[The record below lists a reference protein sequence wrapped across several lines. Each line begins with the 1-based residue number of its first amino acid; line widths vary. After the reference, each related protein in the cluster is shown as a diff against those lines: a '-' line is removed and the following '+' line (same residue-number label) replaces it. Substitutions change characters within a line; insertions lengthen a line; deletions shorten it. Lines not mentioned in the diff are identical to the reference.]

1 MLSLVRLMI
10 LVTGEPPAV
19 LKTRRGDYARWIRE
33 RTGDAWAGDWSSW
46 DVRGSGS
53 LPGPRDADG
62 FVITGSSSSVTERAP
77 WMLRLEDLVRGIAS
91 ARRPLLGICFGH
103 QIVAQALGG
112 EVARNPRG
120 REIGTMRLSRVADD
134 ALFSGLPRTFDVH
147 GTHSDVVSRLPHGAE
162 SLATT
167 PLDAVA
173 AFRVGDRVRGVQFH
187 PEFDADVMR
196 GYVRVR
202 ASAIASDGGDPHAL
216 LGGVHDGARGRDI
229 LRSFARSVTASLSVA
244 AT

>member
-1 MLSLVRLMI
+1 MI
-10 LVTGEPPAV
+10 LVTGEPPAA

-33 RTGDAWAGDWSSW
+33 RTGDAWRGEWSSL
-46 DVRGSGS
+46 DVRGWGTV
-53 LPGPRDADG
+53 PGPRDADG

-103 QIVAQALGG
+103 QIIAQALGG

-134 ALFSGLPRTFDVH
+134 AMFAGLPRTFDVH
-147 GTHSDVVSRLPHGAE
+147 GTHSDVVARLPPGAE
-162 SLATT
+162 ILATT
-167 PLDAVA
+167 PLDSVA
-173 AFRVGDRVRGVQFH
+173 AFRVGERIRSVQFH

-196 GYVRVR
+196 GYLHVR
-202 ASAIASDGGDPHAL
+202 AAAIAGEGGNPPSL
-216 LGGVHDGARGRDI
+216 LARVHDGARGRDI
-229 LRSFARSVTASLSVA
+229 LRSFARSVSASLGP
-244 AT
+244 ATA